1 MNYDPAKHHRN
12 SVRLKDYDYGQSGA
26 YFLTIVTQDRTC
38 LFGDIKGSAPQLNDA
53 GQMIRSVWV
62 DMSRHYPGVETD
74 TFVVMPNHFH
84 GIIFLVGAGPRACPP
99 ESGQPQGVAPTMPLP
114 DVVHRFKTL
123 TTSRYAD
130 GVKQSRWSRFSG
142 RLWQR
147 NYYEH
152 IIRDEASLNRIRQY
166 IADNPARWEFD
177 PDNPETKTP
186 EAKYP
191 WRENSNT
198 TQDERNGSA
207 TRRWPLPIRS

>member
-1 MNYDPAKHHRN
+1 MKYDPAKHHRN

-84 GIIFLVGAGPRACPP
+84 GIVMMMDRDVGATGRSPFPSGPSKRSLGAFVGGFKSVVTTRINHLRGTP
-99 ESGQPQGVAPTMPLP
+99 GVP
-114 DVVHRFKTL
+114 V
-123 TTSRYAD
+123 
-130 GVKQSRWSRFSG
+130 
-142 RLWQR
+142 WQR

-152 IIRDEASLNRIRQY
+152 IIRDEESLNRIRQY

-191 WRENSNT
+191 WREKSNT
-198 TQDERNGSA
+198 TQDERNGRA
-207 TRRWPLPIRS
+207 TRRWPYRFDLNLRILF